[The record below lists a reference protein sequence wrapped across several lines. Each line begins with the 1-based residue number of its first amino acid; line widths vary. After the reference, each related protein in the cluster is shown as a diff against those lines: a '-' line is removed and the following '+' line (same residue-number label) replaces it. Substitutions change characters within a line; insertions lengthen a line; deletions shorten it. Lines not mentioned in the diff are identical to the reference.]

1 MQEVRIN
8 YATTSTKTSVAR
20 VMAGLCFSVPVM
32 RTVVRMPGSV
42 IRIRM
47 VVARIRMRIVRFSC
61 AIRKMP
67 PPKGGIFL
75 SANF

>member
-20 VMAGLCFSVPVM
+20 VMAGLCLSVPVV
-32 RTVVRMPGSV
+32 RTMVRVPGSV
-42 IRIRM
+42 VRIRII
-47 VVARIRMRIVRFSC
+47 VARMRLRILRFSC